1 MPDGERE
8 QAERDTQSIEAE
20 RDLAAAGP
28 ARGPLA
34 SGAAGLGGNGLAR
47 RWLEGVS
54 ERDPRAHNAHR
65 VLALQRTAG
74 NAATAQVLQRDWLD
88 DLSRGPYDA
97 LFVAQ
102 ADAGLPRSLI
112 RHYQAGSGGTYTL
125 TRAEM
130 IEIDAATSLFARFPT
145 IRAERN
151 RLIAEASADTSERT
165 EWEAPITGARGLA
178 GARKNQTLGNFTME
192 VNGTLKVHKGQYGV
206 LAEFEGTA
214 KYIDYWDFDPKPYD
228 TFVTGESN
236 RSTAGELKTWVGAT
250 MEGAPFSIES
260 GATVDITQHQFDTAA
275 TIR

>member
-1 MPDGERE
+1 MSDGERE
-8 QAERDTQSIEAE
+8 QAERDTAPLEDE
-20 RDLAAAGP
+20 RESGLARSSG
-28 ARGPLA
+28 LLQA
-34 SGAAGLGGNGLAR
+34 SGGAGLGGNMAAR
-47 RWLEGVS
+47 RWLELADAT
-54 ERDPRAHNAHR
+54 RPRASSHR
-65 VLALQRTAG
+65 LLALQRTAG
-74 NAATAQVLQRDWLD
+74 NAATAHFLQRDWLD

-102 ADAGLPRSLI
+102 ADPGLPRSLI
-112 RHYQAGSGGTYTL
+112 RHYQAGTGSTYTL

-130 IEIDAATSLFARFPT
+130 IEIDASTSLFARFPT

-151 RLIAEASADTSERT
+151 RLIDEASADTSERT
-165 EWEAPITGARGLA
+165 EWEAAITGARGLA

-192 VNGTLKVHKGQYGV
+192 VNGTLKVHKGQYGI

-236 RSTAGELKTWVGAT
+236 RTTAGELKTWVGAT
-250 MEGAPFSIES
+250 MEGAPFSIDS

>member
-1 MPDGERE
+1 MPDGDREQLERE
-8 QAERDTQSIEAE
+8 AGAVEAE
-20 RDLAAAGP
+20 HEIAPSRSLSA
-28 ARGPLA
+28 L
-34 SGAAGLGGNGLAR
+34 SSMGAAGFGGNAATS
-47 RWLEGVS
+47 RWFEGVPG
-54 ERDPRAHNAHR
+54 PRGPHSAHR

-74 NAATAQVLQRDWLD
+74 NGATSHLLQRDWLD

-102 ADAGLPRSLI
+102 ADPGLPRSLI
-112 RHYQAGSGGTYTL
+112 RHYQAGSGSTYTL

-130 IEIDAATSLFARFPT
+130 IEIDAATSVFSRFAT

-165 EWEAPITGARGLA
+165 EWEVAITGARGLA

-192 VNGTLKVHKGQYGV
+192 VNGTLKVHKGQYGI

-236 RSTAGELKTWVGAT
+236 RTTAGELKTWVGAT

-260 GATVDITQHQFDTAA
+260 GATVDITQHQFDAAA